1 MRTFSKEELETLKE
15 YETRLYSAVHSNFA
29 RHLSSTTLDRIKT
42 IFESAGGSGFTPNW
56 SCSHCTLAFLKLVG
70 KKYFEDKTKL
80 DLSETKKATEEL
92 ADKAQR
98 AADLVKALDEV
109 FAEVPDERPA
119 SAKAAKKKSAKKNK
133 K

>member
-80 DLSETKKATEEL
+80 EEAEKAE
-92 ADKAQR
+92 R
-98 AADLVKALDEV
+98 AAQLVKALDEV
-109 FAEVPDERPA
+109 FAEVPDENQITKP
-119 SAKAAKKKSAKKNK
+119 KKTKKNGKESGNK
-133 K
+133 KGTTEA